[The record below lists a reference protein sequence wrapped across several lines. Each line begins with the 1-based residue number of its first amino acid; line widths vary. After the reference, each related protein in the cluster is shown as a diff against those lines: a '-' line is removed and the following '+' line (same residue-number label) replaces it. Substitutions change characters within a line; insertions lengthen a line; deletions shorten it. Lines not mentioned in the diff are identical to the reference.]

1 MPLDFGYFEEEQ
13 LGRAQDSATL
23 WRLAPF
29 ARPYTLLIAASIVL
43 VALIT
48 ACELAIPYMTK
59 IAVDSHIVPQQ
70 QTGDQARL
78 LGVDP
83 DRPGVSE
90 IISSRPDLFRATDQ
104 GTAIEMK
111 ALNQLDPGDIRVLR
125 ASDLNGLARL
135 TAVFCLL
142 IALNFGLNFAQKVIM
157 EYAGQMIMHDLRMRI
172 SSHIMNL
179 SLWFFNRHPVGRLV
193 TRASNDVQNMHELF
207 TNVISFVLKDVF
219 MLLGIAVILISIH
232 WQLALVSFAVLPFV
246 LLAATVFARKARDV
260 FRTLRVKVAEINSR
274 FSETIEGIR
283 IIQLFRQERANGQR
297 FARLNHE
304 NYLAGM
310 RQIRI
315 LAVFMPVIEAL
326 GFIAIAAIITYG
338 GGRVLD
344 GSLSLGALVA
354 FLSYIRMFFR
364 PIRDMAEK
372 FNLLQNAMASAE
384 RIFQILDT
392 TGSEQKALQPGP
404 EKQGSEPI
412 RDIEFQGVSFAYN
425 SRETVLQDIS
435 FKLSPGEHIA
445 FVGPTGAGKTS
456 LINLLIR
463 FFEPTSGKIL
473 INGRDIRQWDLKQLR
488 SRTALVMQES
498 LILSRTVRE
507 TLLQGNPD
515 LKEGDMNRIL
525 EESNCG
531 DLIRKLPQGLDTV
544 LAGYGGSIST
554 GERQLLSIARAMA
567 RNPDLLILDE
577 ATSSIDSETEQIIQN
592 ALEKLMQGR
601 SSITIAH
608 RLATA
613 RKADRIH
620 VLYKSRLVESGSH
633 HELLARRG
641 LYARMQAME

>member
-13 LGRAQDSATL
+13 LGRSQDAATL
-23 WRLAPF
+23 WRLVPF
-29 ARPYTLLIAASIVL
+29 ARPYAQLIAASILL
-43 VALIT
+43 VILIT

-59 IAVDSHIVPQQ
+59 IAVDRYIVPGQES
-70 QTGDQARL
+70 QTRL
-78 LGVDP
+78 LQVEP
-83 DRPGVSE
+83 DRPGVSA
-90 IISSRPDLFRATDQ
+90 IIESHPELFATSPSGAVIELEALKSLNPD
-104 GTAIEMK
+104 E
-111 ALNQLDPGDIRVLR
+111 IRVLR
-125 ASDLNGLARL
+125 AGDMQGLGVL
-135 TAVFCLL
+135 TGLFCLL
-142 IALNFGLNFAQKVIM
+142 IGLNFGLNFFQKVIM
-157 EYAGQMIMHDLRMRI
+157 EYTGQQIMHDLRMGI
-172 SSHIMNL
+172 STHILNL
-179 SLWFFNRHPVGRLV
+179 SLSFFNRHPVGRLV

-207 TNVISFVLKDVF
+207 TNVISFVLKDMF
-219 MLLGIAVILISIH
+219 MLLGIAVILLTIH

-246 LLAATVFARKARDV
+246 LLAATIFARKARDV
-260 FRTLRVKVAEINSR
+260 FRTLRIKVAEINSR

-283 IIQLFRQERANGQR
+283 IIQLFRQEKANSQR

-304 NYLAGM
+304 NYEAGM

-326 GFIAIAAIITYG
+326 GFIAIAAIISYG
-338 GGRVLD
+338 GGRVLQ

-392 TGSEQKALQPGP
+392 PSQEQEKPQPEGGA
-404 EKQGSEPI
+404 EQEAPI
-412 RDIEFQGVSFAYN
+412 RDIEFRAVSFAYN
-425 SRETVLQDIS
+425 SKETVLRDVS

-456 LINLLIR
+456 LINLMTR
-463 FFEPTSGKIL
+463 FFEPTAGQIL
-473 INGRDIRQWDLKQLR
+473 INSRDIREWDLNHLR

-498 LILSRTVRE
+498 LLLSRTVRE

-515 LKEGDMNRIL
+515 LNEEAMDQIL
-525 EESNCG
+525 RESLCQ
-531 DLIRKLPQGLDTV
+531 DLVRKLPQGLDTV

-567 RNPDLLILDE
+567 RDPDLLILDE
-577 ATSSIDSETEQIIQN
+577 ATSSIDSETEQTIQL
-592 ALEKLMQGR
+592 ALERLMHGR

-613 RKADRIH
+613 RKADRIY
-620 VLYKSRLVESGSH
+620 VLNKARIVESGAH
-633 HELLARRG
+633 QELLARQG